1 VIGETRPGLL
11 SVGAIGALFAA
22 TGATLALVKAM
33 NRAYE
38 VEEQRSFVRR
48 YATAIAL
55 TLLATLGVVV
65 SFVSI
70 VGGTLV
76 TEELAEGAGWG
87 GTAWAIANVAR
98 WPAAFLLLTVAVGA
112 LLRLAPNVAAPWR
125 LTLAGGALF
134 AVGWL
139 GATFAFAWYATNVG
153 NYGSTYGAL
162 AGVIVLMFW
171 FYLSALLLVL
181 VAQLVAMATKQW
193 APERI
198 EQSRRL
204 DGAAEDVAGAAERL
218 VDGVKDAAD
227 VETGEDRGHERAA
240 ADPPS
245 PAPREP
251 AAHAVRGGA
260 RSD

>member
-1 VIGETRPGLL
+1 
-11 SVGAIGALFAA
+11 
-22 TGATLALVKAM
+22 
-33 NRAYE
+33 
-38 VEEQRSFVRR
+38 
-48 YATAIAL
+48 L

-87 GTAWAIANVAR
+87 GTAWAIANLAR

-112 LLRLAPNVAAPWR
+112 LLRFAPNVAAPWR

-134 AVGWL
+134 ALGWL
-139 GATFAFAWYATNVG
+139 GATFGFAWYATNVG

-162 AGVIVLMFW
+162 AAVIVLMFW
-171 FYLSALLLVL
+171 FYLSALLLVF

-204 DGAAEDVAGAAERL
+204 DGAAEDVAGAAGRL
-218 VDGVKDAAD
+218 VDGVKDAAGVD
-227 VETGEDRGHERAA
+227 GGNDRPPDGGPADEAARPSIDPVAHRATA
-240 ADPPS
+240 RRTSRRAPAPAPSISGSS
-245 PAPREP
+245 PAPSR
-251 AAHAVRGGA
+251 AVVGAAAAAGAAVALVVAAVAHAVRGTPA
-260 RSD
+260 D